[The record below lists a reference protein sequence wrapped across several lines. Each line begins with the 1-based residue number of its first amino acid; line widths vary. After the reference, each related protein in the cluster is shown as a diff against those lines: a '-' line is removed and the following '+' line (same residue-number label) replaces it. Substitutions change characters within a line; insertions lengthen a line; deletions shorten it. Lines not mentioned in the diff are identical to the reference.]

1 MTRSSDDRSRFLQIL
16 ADTPFLFH
24 ACKKAGISRS
34 AVYRWMKSNPEFKK
48 TVNKMLDEGRT
59 NMAEIGEIALMKKVQ
74 QGETG
79 AIKFLLTHNSKRY
92 MPKKPEKPKT
102 ELSAEHLELYR
113 DMFRWYME
121 RQGMTIRHMSLVQKA
136 MQANG
141 FLDENM
147 QITQKFR
154 NEFPDV
160 MQVIEEVPADKIK
173 HLDK

>member
-1 MTRSSDDRSRFLQIL
+1 
-16 ADTPFLFH
+16 
-24 ACKKAGISRS
+24 
-34 AVYRWMKSNPEFKK
+34 MKSNPEFKK

>member
-1 MTRSSDDRSRFLQIL
+1 
-16 ADTPFLFH
+16 
-24 ACKKAGISRS
+24 
-34 AVYRWMKSNPEFKK
+34 
-48 TVNKMLDEGRT
+48 MLDEGRT